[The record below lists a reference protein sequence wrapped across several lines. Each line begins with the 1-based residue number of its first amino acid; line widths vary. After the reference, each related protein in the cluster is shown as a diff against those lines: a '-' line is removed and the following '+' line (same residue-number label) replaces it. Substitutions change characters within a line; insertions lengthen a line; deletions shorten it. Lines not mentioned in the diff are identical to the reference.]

1 MEWAFGY
8 LGCTISKSL
17 ADSIWLGK
25 KKNKARIISK
35 NIISHNKEIYKPFAR
50 ITIKFEA

>member
-25 KKNKARIISK
+25 KKTRQELYPK